1 MFCSIPRRN
10 SSDSGK
16 SEGSGGNDRSER
28 DIKRTQEPATRDRD
42 AEEEEGEE
50 EEVEEEW
57 DPEEEED
64 TVPSIV
70 DSPRTKRQRQLG
82 RNDSTCSSES
92 ASRELS
98 SSEGGGSGGSV
109 GTRRLLSEMEC
120 GAYNSD
126 SLSLHSSGVT
136 TSEASP
142 ASAAPA
148 SAMDMAG
155 EEEPG
160 ESEDEEEEDG
170 CWSSSTDQV
179 HGLPR
184 FFCEIL
190 RKIIIFQDPGGR
202 ISTAAAQQQAE
213 QVEGQL
219 ICHLEETFSVLEGA
233 YRHERST
240 TYNFCSHFTCFFVRA
255 G

>member
-16 SEGSGGNDRSER
+16 SDGSGSNDRSER
-28 DIKRTQEPATRDRD
+28 DIKKTQEPATRDRD
-42 AEEEEGEE
+42 AEEEEEE
-50 EEVEEEW
+50 AEGEEEW

-160 ESEDEEEEDG
+160 ESEEEEEDG

-179 HGLPR
+179 HEMAR
-184 FFCEIL
+184 FFFCEIL
-190 RKIIIFQDPGGR
+190 
-202 ISTAAAQQQAE
+202 
-213 QVEGQL
+213 
-219 ICHLEETFSVLEGA
+219 
-233 YRHERST
+233 
-240 TYNFCSHFTCFFVRA
+240 
-255 G
+255 